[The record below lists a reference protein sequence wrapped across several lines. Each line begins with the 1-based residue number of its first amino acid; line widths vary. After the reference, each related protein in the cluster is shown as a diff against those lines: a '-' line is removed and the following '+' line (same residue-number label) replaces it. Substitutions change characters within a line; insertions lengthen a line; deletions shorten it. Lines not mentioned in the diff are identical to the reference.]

1 MRVEPHLMFG
11 GRADEAIAF
20 YQTASNAKTV
30 MVMRFDESPGQNH
43 PMPLLPNW
51 GQKVMHGGLMLGVD
65 SPQG

>member
-30 MVMRFDESPGQNH
+30 MVMRFDESPSQNH
-43 PMPLLPNW
+43 PMPLPPN
-51 GQKVMHGGLMLGVD
+51 GVRR
-65 SPQG
+65 